1 VPINK
6 FTRLGIIA
14 CVILSIVLGNDRL
27 HSAYALRSLNN
38 TQDSFD
44 RSITQYVAAQAFV
57 PRKRDKW
64 LWPFSSNSIWNLPI
78 GSRAVYLPAKLT
90 KAGYLAADREYFYK
104 LKASDPQRPVYSPG
118 NFGPGRC
125 TGTQPMQISLPIPDN
140 LIVPDATSN
149 PYSTPNNPSAFLMPD
164 GKTIEQFQ
172 PLARCQAGGNVHGWR
187 NPWGGVNIYGDG
199 IKGTHFGSGLS
210 AIGGSIR
217 KGELINNLPIY
228 HALKVNLWAEKYLYY
243 SPNIKGFRW
252 PADRADSY
260 AAERYRGKNPKLV
273 QGTLLAI
280 PPRISEASLKL
291 QTQPAKKIFRA
302 LQNYGA
308 YIVDD
313 SHWDAYYFAVENGV
327 PEEFR
332 KKYGY
337 DFEGNNNR
345 FYEDAMK
352 LFQALHIVD
361 NNRPNNIGG
370 GGKRRVALAPAIAN

>member
-1 VPINK
+1 MRINR
-6 FTRLGIIA
+6 FIRLGIVA
-14 CVILSIVLGNDRL
+14 CVILSIVFSDD
-27 HSAYALRSLNN
+27 RSLSN
-38 TQDSFD
+38 TKNSSD
-44 RSITQYVAAQAFV
+44 RSVTQYIAAKASL

-78 GSRAVYLPAKLT
+78 GSRAVYLPAKLA
-90 KAGYLAADREYFYK
+90 KAGYLSADREYFYR
-104 LKASDPQRPVYSPG
+104 LNANDPQRPVYSPG

-149 PYSTPNNPSAFLMPD
+149 PYSTPNNPSAFLMTD

-187 NPWGGVNIYGDG
+187 NPWGGVSIYGDG

-217 KGELINNLPIY
+217 KGELINNLPIR
-228 HALKVNLWAEKYLYY
+228 HALKVNIWAEKYLYY
-243 SPNIKGFRW
+243 SNNVKGFRW

-313 SHWDAYYFAVENGV
+313 SHWDAYYFAVENNV

-337 DFEGNNNR
+337 DFEGNNNK

-370 GGKRRVALAPAIAN
+370 GGKRRVALAPAIGN